1 MNMLM
6 IGKNSITHDYLKKK
20 IQSLGRNWKKMEE
33 ITDADYVHGKIF
45 YKDLEIKKLGE
56 CHDLYVEN
64 DTLLLTDVFES
75 FQNMYLEIDELDPTR
90 FLTVAGLEWQ
100 AALTKT
106 KVKDLLADISLLLM
120 VEKGV
125 RGGICHSIY

>member
-1 MNMLM
+1 
-6 IGKNSITHDYLKKK
+6 
-20 IQSLGRNWKKMEE
+20 MEE

>member
-1 MNMLM
+1 
-6 IGKNSITHDYLKKK
+6 
-20 IQSLGRNWKKMEE
+20 MEE

-125 RGGICHSIY
+125 RGGICHSIYWCEKA

>member
-45 YKDLEIKKLGE
+45 YNKFRGE
-56 CHDLYVEN
+56 L
-64 DTLLLTDVFES
+64 
-75 FQNMYLEIDELDPTR
+75 
-90 FLTVAGLEWQ
+90 
-100 AALTKT
+100 
-106 KVKDLLADISLLLM
+106 
-120 VEKGV
+120 
-125 RGGICHSIY
+125 